1 MLILRKFSNTM
12 IPKLVERLKEEKVE
26 DFEVSQKVG
35 SDVISVGGELGC
47 LKFYIP
53 RDLDYFQ
60 YELDDFIR
68 QQAKFVRTQTGLERN
83 IYVMKLQGSL
93 TLAQLV
99 KVVKYIIE
107 EQGYCLILDI

>member
-1 MLILRKFSNTM
+1 M
-12 IPKLVERLKEEKVE
+12 IPKLVERLKNEGVE

-35 SDVISVGGELGC
+35 TDEISIAGDLGS

-60 YELDDFIR
+60 YELDDYIR
-68 QQAKFVRTQTGLERN
+68 LQAKFVRTQTNMERN

-93 TLAQLV
+93 TLSQLV

-107 EQGYCLILDI
+107 EQGYCIILDI

>member
-1 MLILRKFSNTM
+1 MIILRKFTNTM
-12 IPKLVERLKEEKVE
+12 LPKLVERLESEGIE
-26 DFEVSQKVG
+26 DFEVSSKVG
-35 SDVISVGGELGC
+35 TDEISIGGDLGS

-68 QQAKFVRTQTGLERN
+68 LQAKFVRTQTGMERN

-93 TLAQLV
+93 TLSQLV

-107 EQGYCLILDI
+107 EQGYCIILDI